1 MLIWLVLMILI
12 WAVLHV
18 FLIMILLFSIAKG
31 LGLLEVSWYICL
43 ANMFSFSSYGCL
55 ILTMILSFSPVK
67 GLGLSSFVEV
77 CMDSDNDN
85 SISPSNS
92 QVREAG
98 SVVDPYHF
106 DLDPDQR
113 IRIRLWIRIRPKIQ
127 VIRKCQLFFFIFFQ
141 SLLIIPTENKWFI
154 FKNNLIFF

>member
-1 MLIWLVLMILI
+1 MILI

-98 SVVDPYHF
+98 SVEDPYHF
-106 DLDPDQR
+106 DLDPDPR
-113 IRIRLWIRIRPKIQ
+113 IRIGKKRIRPKIKENFNIFPNFFPIIFNNTYSKL
-127 VIRKCQLFFFIFFQ
+127 VIYF
-141 SLLIIPTENKWFI
+141 
-154 FKNNLIFF
+154 